1 MPPPPA
7 STMRRVF
14 LPWAAAA
21 VFLLGHANA
30 SGKTKPGSASQ
41 LQVIN
46 FNFEA
51 VQVTWNTSAYAGIN
65 FTFVYKFD
73 KKEEYRPCSSY
84 ILQHGYSAGCLL
96 EVQRDGPLYF
106 SIRNGTQPLLTKNL
120 AISAYLKPRS
130 PGDLSFQWRQEAV
143 TVTCSNLGYNDLQYE
158 IQHKTVFDAV
168 WQSTE
173 AETCNVTV
181 DGLDPEKCYFFRA
194 RVKALEFA
202 YGSETYPSDWSE
214 VTHQQRGELRDSC
227 WENSLFPKFI
237 LIAGMVSFLTVF
249 LLLLSLW
256 KLHRKQR
263 SQTDATFVILCSGTE
278 EVGSGEEMPLSDR
291 GVDEQ
296 LFESATH
303 FQHPDPRFSFLGLFE
318 SHQGNFQEWIKDTQN
333 VAPLNKMED
342 GELECAPEDA
352 VVVQPAE
359 AETPKT
365 VVMTSPLYP
374 QMGEEE
380 ATGDSGQLPCQPPQ
394 GHGVVSLGDF
404 TFVMNDNSYMML

>member
-1 MPPPPA
+1 
-7 STMRRVF
+7 MRRVF

-46 FNFEA
+46 FNFET
-51 VQVTWNTSAYAGIN
+51 VQITWNTSAYAGIN
-65 FTFVYKFD
+65 FTFVYK
-73 KKEEYRPCSSY
+73 
-84 ILQHGYSAGCLL
+84 
-96 EVQRDGPLYF
+96 
-106 SIRNGTQPLLTKNL
+106 
-120 AISAYLKPRS
+120 S
-130 PGDLSFQWRQEAV
+130 PGDLSFQWREEAV

-256 KLHRKQR
+256 KLHRIKK
-263 SQTDATFVILCSGTE
+263 VL
-278 EVGSGEEMPLSDR
+278 MPS
-291 GVDEQ
+291 V
-296 LFESATH
+296 
-303 FQHPDPRFSFLGLFE
+303 PDPRFSFLGLFE
-318 SHQGNFQEWIKDTQN
+318 SHQGNFQGMRSGRGHFWEKKRLPGNGETKGPEIKANDWKDKCALQRTE
-333 VAPLNKMED
+333 VAED
-342 GELECAPEDA
+342 APEVAEDA
-352 VVVQPAE
+352 PEVAE
-359 AETPKT
+359 DAPEVAEDAPE
-365 VVMTSPLYP
+365 VAEDAPEVAEDAP
-374 QMGEEE
+374 EVAEH
-380 ATGDSGQLPCQPPQ
+380 A
-394 GHGVVSLGDF
+394 
-404 TFVMNDNSYMML
+404 

>member
-21 VFLLGHANA
+21 VFLLGHVNA
-30 SGKTKPGSASQ
+30 SGKTRPGNALQ

-46 FNFEA
+46 FNFET

-84 ILQHGYSAGCLL
+84 VLQHGHSAGCLL

-106 SIRNGTQPLLTKNL
+106 SIRNGTQPLLTKIL

-130 PGDLSFQWRQEAV
+130 PGDLSFQWREEAV
-143 TVTCSNLGYNDLQYE
+143 TVTCSRLGYNDLQYE
-158 IQHKTVFDAV
+158 IQHKTIFDAV

-173 AETCNVTV
+173 AETCNITI

-256 KLHRKQR
+256 KLHRIKK
-263 SQTDATFVILCSGTE
+263 VL
-278 EVGSGEEMPLSDR
+278 MPS
-291 GVDEQ
+291 V
-296 LFESATH
+296 
-303 FQHPDPRFSFLGLFE
+303 PDPRFSFLGLFE

-365 VVMTSPLYP
+365 VGMTSPLYP
-374 QMGEEE
+374 QTREEE
-380 ATGDSGQLPCQPPQ
+380 ATGDSGQLPRQLPQ

-404 TFVMNDNSYMML
+404 TFVMSDNSYMML

>member
-30 SGKTKPGSASQ
+30 SGKTKPGSALQ

-46 FNFEA
+46 FNFET
-51 VQVTWNTSAYAGIN
+51 VQITWNTSAYAGIN

-73 KKEEYRPCSSY
+73 KREEYRPCSSY
-84 ILQHGYSAGCLL
+84 ILQHGCSAGCLL

-173 AETCNVTV
+173 AETCNITV

-256 KLHRKQR
+256 KLHRIKK
-263 SQTDATFVILCSGTE
+263 VL
-278 EVGSGEEMPLSDR
+278 MPS
-291 GVDEQ
+291 V
-296 LFESATH
+296 
-303 FQHPDPRFSFLGLFE
+303 PDPRFSFLGLFE

>member
-1 MPPPPA
+1 PSSRGSSRPGGRTYI
-7 STMRRVF
+7 SCVSS
-14 LPWAAAA
+14 
-21 VFLLGHANA
+21 V
-30 SGKTKPGSASQ
+30 GSASQ

-256 KLHRKQR
+256 KLHR
-263 SQTDATFVILCSGTE
+263 
-278 EVGSGEEMPLSDR
+278 GEWCK
-291 GVDEQ
+291 GVE
-296 LFESATH
+296 
-303 FQHPDPRFSFLGLFE
+303 
-318 SHQGNFQEWIKDTQN
+318 I
-333 VAPLNKMED
+333 
-342 GELECAPEDA
+342 
-352 VVVQPAE
+352 PAE
-359 AETPKT
+359 FEKC
-365 VVMTSPLYP
+365 SHEGRKR
-374 QMGEEE
+374 Q
-380 ATGDSGQLPCQPPQ
+380 QC
-394 GHGVVSLGDF
+394 
-404 TFVMNDNSYMML
+404 SYV

>member
-1 MPPPPA
+1 
-7 STMRRVF
+7 MRRVL

-30 SGKTKPGSASQ
+30 SGKTKPDRTYISCVSSVGSALQ

-46 FNFEA
+46 FNFET

-84 ILQHGYSAGCLL
+84 ILQHGCSAGCLL

-120 AISAYLKPRS
+120 AISTYLKPRS
-130 PGDLSFQWRQEAV
+130 PGDLSFQWREEAV

-214 VTHQQRGELRDSC
+214 VTHQQRGELQDSC
-227 WENSLFPKFI
+227 WENSLFPRFI
-237 LIAGMVSFLTVF
+237 LIAGMVSFLTVS

-256 KLHRKQR
+256 KLHRIKK
-263 SQTDATFVILCSGTE
+263 VL
-278 EVGSGEEMPLSDR
+278 MPS
-291 GVDEQ
+291 V
-296 LFESATH
+296 
-303 FQHPDPRFSFLGLFE
+303 PDPRFSFLGLFE

-365 VVMTSPLYP
+365 VGMTSPLYP
-374 QMGEEE
+374 RMGEEE

>member
-30 SGKTKPGSASQ
+30 SGKTKPGSALQ

-46 FNFEA
+46 FNFET
-51 VQVTWNTSAYAGIN
+51 VQITWNTSAYAGIN

-73 KKEEYRPCSSY
+73 KREEYRPCSSY
-84 ILQHGYSAGCLL
+84 ILQHGCSAGCLL

-173 AETCNVTV
+173 AETCNITV

-227 WENSLFPKFI
+227 WENNLFPKFI

-256 KLHRKQR
+256 KLHRIKK
-263 SQTDATFVILCSGTE
+263 VL
-278 EVGSGEEMPLSDR
+278 MPS
-291 GVDEQ
+291 V
-296 LFESATH
+296 
-303 FQHPDPRFSFLGLFE
+303 PDPRFSFLGLFE

>member
-1 MPPPPA
+1 
-7 STMRRVF
+7 MRRVF

-256 KLHRKQR
+256 KLHRIKK
-263 SQTDATFVILCSGTE
+263 VL
-278 EVGSGEEMPLSDR
+278 MPS
-291 GVDEQ
+291 V
-296 LFESATH
+296 
-303 FQHPDPRFSFLGLFE
+303 PDPRFSFLGLFE

>member
-21 VFLLGHANA
+21 VFLLGHANT
-30 SGKTKPGSASQ
+30 SGKTKPGSALQ

-46 FNFEA
+46 FNFET

-65 FTFVYKFD
+65 FTFVYKLD

-130 PGDLSFQWRQEAV
+130 PGDLSFQWREEAV

-168 WQSTE
+168 WQSAE

-181 DGLDPEKCYFFRA
+181 DSLDPEKCYFFRA

-227 WENSLFPKFI
+227 WENGLFPKFI

-256 KLHRKQR
+256 KLHRIKK
-263 SQTDATFVILCSGTE
+263 VL
-278 EVGSGEEMPLSDR
+278 MPS
-291 GVDEQ
+291 V
-296 LFESATH
+296 
-303 FQHPDPRFSFLGLFE
+303 PDPRFSFLGLFE

-342 GELECAPEDA
+342 GELECTPEDA

-365 VVMTSPLYP
+365 VGMTSPLYP

-380 ATGDSGQLPCQPPQ
+380 ATGDSGLLPCQPPQ

-404 TFVMNDNSYMML
+404 TFVMDDNSYMML

>member
-256 KLHRKQR
+256 KLHRIKK
-263 SQTDATFVILCSGTE
+263 VL
-278 EVGSGEEMPLSDR
+278 MPS
-291 GVDEQ
+291 V
-296 LFESATH
+296 
-303 FQHPDPRFSFLGLFE
+303 PDPRFSFLGLFE

>member
-84 ILQHGYSAGCLL
+84 ILQHGYSTGCLL

-256 KLHRKQR
+256 KLHRIKK
-263 SQTDATFVILCSGTE
+263 VL
-278 EVGSGEEMPLSDR
+278 MPS
-291 GVDEQ
+291 V
-296 LFESATH
+296 
-303 FQHPDPRFSFLGLFE
+303 PDPRFSFLGLFE